1 MVKAAEVQDQ
11 AAVAPQ
17 LVDLETHYRIEH
29 FLRYEARVLDEED
42 YQAWLGLLD
51 PQVHYLMPVPRNT
64 YARNRPGKS
73 TLSDMAIYDECYDDL
88 KQRARREETG
98 LVWLNDPPTRHLR
111 LVTNVEAYVGDQA
124 DRYHVYSKFIL
135 YRSRRERDIVY
146 HFGRREDELVEVDG
160 GFRLL
165 SRVIHLPERVILDKN
180 LNMFF

>member
-1 MVKAAEVQDQ
+1 MAESAQ
-11 AAVAPQ
+11 AQEASAEAR
-17 LVDLETHYRIEH
+17 LVDLDTHYRIEH
-29 FLRYEARVLDEED
+29 FLRYEARVLDEEN

-73 TLSDMAIYDECYDDL
+73 TLSDMAIYDENFEDL
-88 KQRARREETG
+88 RQRARREETG

-111 LVTNVEAYVGDQA
+111 LVTNVEAYVGDEPG
-124 DRYHVYSKFIL
+124 RYRVHSKFIL

-146 HFGRREDELVEVDG
+146 HFGRREDELVEADG
-160 GFRLL
+160 AFRLL
-165 SRVIHLPERVILDKN
+165 RRVIHLPERVILDKN